1 MSGVVVVVPT
11 GPAPVLQVTVT
22 AGTVPAGA
30 RMVVRGRARGYSWP
44 VRCGS
49 ATSTGEQLVLTDA
62 LAPVNV
68 PVSYEV
74 AWDGGLVVS
83 TPVVRPWA
91 GRSLM
96 TDTLGGSQVDLVW
109 QGDDPRTSDQRVTLH
124 TVVGRAT
131 PVAVLAPVMG
141 AGTVSLTARTDPAG
155 TTALVALVARGV
167 PVALLHNPRRCYQ
180 CRRGACDVP
189 LVTVVV
195 LTDVSRARTA
205 RPDAA
210 ERAWS
215 LRGAVVAVPEQGLL
229 VAVSSWDDLDARGLT
244 WDQVEAMGLT
254 WDELDRVL
262 WGEVGP

>member
-1 MSGVVVVVPT
+1 M
-11 GPAPVLQVTVT
+11 
-22 AGTVPAGA
+22 
-30 RMVVRGRARGYSWP
+30 
-44 VRCGS
+44 
-49 ATSTGEQLVLTDA
+49 
-62 LAPVNV
+62 
-68 PVSYEV
+68 

-124 TVVGRAT
+124 TVVGRTT

-167 PVALLHNPRRCYQ
+167 PVALLHTVGATAPGPGPRAGQ
-180 CRRGACDVP
+180 AVVP

-195 LTDVSRARTA
+195 LTDVSRARTTRA
-205 RPDAA
+205 DAA

-215 LRGAVVAVPEQGLL
+215 LKGTVVAVPEQGLL